1 MSYTLENFYK
11 STITKIWSA
20 GTGDFNVATAP
31 TQTSG
36 LLVISP
42 NNSTLREI
50 VEYSAVG
57 TNSYGAYVTVITR
70 GMGGTTAQTH
80 AISEPIRMNITAE
93 HWASMQDD
101 IDNIVAAGASNAST
115 TTKGIVEEATEA
127 EMQSGSS
134 TGGTGAKLFVTPA
147 LLETVSKNI
156 TVSLSSANLL
166 AMYAT
171 PITVIAA
178 PGAGKVILI
187 ENALLSFTH
196 VSTAYASGGTIRLQY
211 TGSADNLLT
220 TGFQTNVLN
229 TASNNLDYCVAT
241 RNVSYASPIGIAAN
255 TAVQI
260 TNATGAYTTGNGTAK
275 LFINYRIVTL

>member
-156 TVSLSSANLL
+156 TVSLSSANILG
-166 AMYAT
+166 MYAT
-171 PITVIAA
+171 PVTVIPA

-187 ENALLSFTH
+187 DNVLLSHTH
-196 VSTAYASGGTIRLQY
+196 SGITYTGGGTTRLQY
-211 TGSADNLLT
+211 TGATDNLLT
-220 TGFQTNVLN
+220 TGFSSVLN
-229 TASNNLDYCVAT
+229 QASDSLEYCVAT
-241 RNVSYASPIGIAAN
+241 RNTSYGSPTGMAAN

-260 TNATGAYTTGNGTAK
+260 TNATGAFATGNGTAK